1 MTDRSTKNAALT
13 DGEVRQVFRALSDEH
28 LQERRRDDR
37 EAAWRIIEGRLESN
51 RLRMVPPA
59 ASRWSW
65 QTLLGH
71 WGPGR
76 ALAVAAAAA
85 ITIGVAGV
93 WSYQSGVF
101 SGNDLT
107 FVVEGI
113 STDAQS
119 VSVGQA
125 APDHLGGQLIATEDR
140 PAALAFSDE
149 SRIELRPYTT
159 LRVHVEEGSRVVT
172 RLAQGELLVHVEHHA
187 ETDYRF
193 RAGTY
198 EVRVVGTAFSLG
210 YQPESQQLDV
220 SMSEGRVTIV
230 DAGGRERFLSAGESL
245 HLPERRVGEA
255 SSPSGSMQPS
265 ALETTTPSP
274 AKAGSA
280 GVGPAAGGQAGPTV
294 PGEVKSASESYR
306 TLAAAGRFQQI
317 VTSAKA
323 TGLENVFQSK
333 PASELQELAQAA
345 RYTGELGLAE
355 RTWKELQTRY
365 RSQEAGQNASF
376 FLGRLAEQ
384 RGRQSEAL
392 RQYDVYLASA
402 PRGVF
407 AAEALGRKMLIV
419 QSTQGSAAA
428 KPVAAEYLKRF
439 RSGAYS
445 GAARELVND

>member
-1 MTDRSTKNAALT
+1 M
-13 DGEVRQVFRALSDEH
+13 
-28 LQERRRDDR
+28 
-37 EAAWRIIEGRLESN
+37 
-51 RLRMVPPA
+51 
-59 ASRWSW
+59 
-65 QTLLGH
+65 
-71 WGPGR
+71 
-76 ALAVAAAAA
+76 AAAAA
-85 ITIGVAGV
+85 LTLGIAGV

-101 SGNDLT
+101 SRDELT

-113 STDAQS
+113 STDAAS
-119 VSVGQA
+119 AASGQV
-125 APDHLGGQLIATEDR
+125 APDQLEGRLIATEDR
-140 PAALAFSDE
+140 PAALAFSDD

-159 LRVHVEEGSRVVT
+159 LRVHVEDGSRVVT
-172 RLAQGELLVHVEHHA
+172 RLAQGELLVHVKHHA

-198 EVRVVGTAFSLG
+198 EVHVVGTAFSLG
-210 YQPESQQLDV
+210 YQPETQQFDV
-220 SMSEGRVTIV
+220 SMSEGRVSII

-245 HLPERRVGEA
+245 HLPERRAGE
-255 SSPSGSMQPS
+255 PS
-265 ALETTTPSP
+265 APSQQSAVEPATPTAAAVSP
-274 AKAGSA
+274 APATPT
-280 GVGPAAGGQAGPTV
+280 GPAAL
-294 PGEVKSASESYR
+294 PGETKSASESYR
-306 TLAAAGRFQQI
+306 ALAAAGRFPQI

-323 TGLENVFQSK
+323 TGLDNVFQSK

-428 KPVAAEYLKRF
+428 KPVAQEYLKRF

>member
-28 LQERRRDDR
+28 LKERRRDDR
-37 EAAWRIIEGRLESN
+37 EAAWRIIESRLESN
-51 RLRMVPPA
+51 HLRMVPPA
-59 ASRWSW
+59 ASRWSS
-65 QTLLGH
+65 LLGRLGMGPV
-71 WGPGR
+71 GPGR
-76 ALAVAAAAA
+76 AFAVAAAAA
-85 ITIGVAGV
+85 MTLGIAGV

-101 SGNDLT
+101 SRNELT

-113 STDAQS
+113 STEAAS
-119 VSVGQA
+119 AASGQI
-125 APDHLGGQLIATEDR
+125 APDQLEGRLIATEDR
-140 PAALAFSDE
+140 PAALAFSDD

-172 RLAQGELLVHVEHHA
+172 RLAQGELVVHVKHHA

-198 EVRVVGTAFSLG
+198 EVHVVGTAFSLG
-210 YQPESQQLDV
+210 YQPETQQFDV
-220 SMSEGRVTIV
+220 SMSEGRVSIV

-245 HLPERRVGEA
+245 HLPERGTGE
-255 SSPSGSMQPS
+255 PS
-265 ALETTTPSP
+265 APSQPPAVEPTTPSP
-274 AKAGSA
+274 AAVSPA
-280 GVGPAAGGQAGPTV
+280 PAASSAPAAL
-294 PGEVKSASESYR
+294 PGEAKSAAESYR
-306 TLAAAGRFQQI
+306 ALAAAGRFQQI

-323 TGLENVFQSK
+323 TGLDNVFQSK

-428 KPVAAEYLKRF
+428 KPIAQEYLKRF